1 MNLSKRQQ
9 QALLV
14 FLATNHSTRD
24 ASEWVLSEL
33 DDIELTLRDE
43 LLDEELADEETTDA
57 KEDESEDEDEDEETT
72 EEVLKNCHYLEVSFD
87 NFPLKERAFLL
98 DAADVGTPVVVELS
112 ASDDDED
119 KDCLLLNVYQPAVN
133 KKKRKQLICDEIV
146 RLVTVDDF
154 EFKLNCVKNT
164 DEFYRLSLILDTGE
178 LVELAVKYESQ
189 LDVALGSDTPVGEAA
204 IVTLV

>member
-43 LLDEELADEETTDA
+43 LLDEELADEETTDVE
-57 KEDESEDEDEDEETT
+57 EDESEDEETT
-72 EEVLKNCHYLEVSFD
+72 EEVLENCHYLEVPLD

-98 DAADVGTPVVVELS
+98 DEEDVGTSVVVELS
-112 ASDDDED
+112 ASDDDDEGQ
-119 KDCLLLNVYQPAVN
+119 CLLLNVYKPAVN
-133 KKKRKQLICDEIV
+133 KKKREQLVCDEIV
-146 RLVTVDDF
+146 RLVSVDDF
-154 EFKLNCVKNT
+154 DVELDCVKNT